1 MKYQTFEKIVS
12 PERIQRYLEATAENK
27 QKAMQL
33 YKYNVMLS
41 HDLFSVICYFEIAL
55 RNAIDAQ
62 LKINMGNN
70 WLRDAV
76 IRRPCAFAS
85 PKMAQTRKIIKKE
98 YEKLKKEKS
107 YTHTKL
113 LSAMEFGVWRYMYS
127 GPQYFAT
134 GGCLMTIFSNKS
146 IPPKGVTY
154 NQKYMFNMLARIN
167 ELRNRIAHHEPIC
180 FRRKLA
186 IVDTSYARLSYNLL
200 LELLTWMNIDTN
212 QLLKGTER
220 VIKICD
226 RIDHLMIQ
234 TLYAM
239 RQKPEM
245 DNIKTENNM
254 KKLSLLLLALA
265 SVFTLRAE
273 TFVKVTDAAS
283 LQDGDQVVLGYA
295 DKNHVSAGFSSTKK
309 YIDITSAT
317 FDGDNLTLNEPT
329 VITLQ
334 KSGTYWN
341 LYIGTKPIGNK
352 SGISDLDVNQKTVTD
367 FAISIENGNAKI
379 VSQTPGKNDNEVFFA
394 YNPSS
399 PRFALYH
406 SGSNMK
412 AISLYRL
419 DENSI
424 PDVVVKEVTIDPAE
438 LTLRVGD
445 EATLTATLLPADAVD
460 KTIEWGST
468 QPEVATVSNGVV
480 TAVAKGTAQIW
491 VKATAVGLADTCLV
505 TVLGAM
511 DQTTVTYNAVK
522 DPACLTEGAKVF
534 FGTSKEGEDYIMG
547 FYSEEISKNNIK
559 GVSATYGENRHTVT
573 AEQAYAYTVKREGD
587 YYIFVDQD
595 GNYLRPI
602 SDSKLR
608 SSTTLDNQAKW
619 TISAINQDDATV
631 EVKNA
636 GFTSRY
642 IYNNCQGTN
651 EIFNIYSGYDP
662 SYLAKTILYASTAPE
677 WEDRVLDSWMAVD
690 TTLLDW
696 GQIEPDT
703 TYASDENWKDWGDAR
718 RFTLTFNDL
727 TDDITVTLT
736 GSETFYCGT
745 TLIRKDA
752 KQPVEITVY
761 WETDEV
767 GVYTGQLS
775 LSTATEGVE
784 DIVIDLRA
792 EAVPMGTF
800 PDPNQP
806 VFSLSTKAL
815 TFNLN
820 PDNYSDLQMFT
831 FSASNLQKTL
841 YCKWQHNSSV
851 LFRYEY
857 ENACMEILAGDYELE
872 LNGSVP
878 FAAGYDYVD
887 EEVYVS
893 VDNLWSAGNYVT
905 QLHFYSYA
913 HDSKEEL
920 AIDEYVTIRVK
931 VSSVSTD
938 VEEIGD
944 EARGNE
950 VRKILR
956 DGRLIIVRN
965 GIVYS
970 ARGERLQAKGER

>member
-1 MKYQTFEKIVS
+1 MKKIS
-12 PERIQRYLEATAENK
+12 
-27 QKAMQL
+27 
-33 YKYNVMLS
+33 
-41 HDLFSVICYFEIAL
+41 LFLIAL
-55 RNAIDAQ
+55 
-62 LKINMGNN
+62 
-70 WLRDAV
+70 V
-76 IRRPCAFAS
+76 SAFA
-85 PKMAQTRKIIKKE
+85 
-98 YEKLKKEKS
+98 L
-107 YTHTKL
+107 
-113 LSAMEFGVWRYMYS
+113 
-127 GPQYFAT
+127 
-134 GGCLMTIFSNKS
+134 N
-146 IPPKGVTY
+146 
-154 NQKYMFNMLARIN
+154 
-167 ELRNRIAHHEPIC
+167 
-180 FRRKLA
+180 
-186 IVDTSYARLSYNLL
+186 
-200 LELLTWMNIDTN
+200 
-212 QLLKGTER
+212 
-220 VIKICD
+220 
-226 RIDHLMIQ
+226 
-234 TLYAM
+234 
-239 RQKPEM
+239 
-245 DNIKTENNM
+245 
-254 KKLSLLLLALA
+254 
-265 SVFTLRAE
+265 AE
-273 TFVKVTDAAS
+273 TFVKVTDAAT

-295 DKNHVSAGFSSTKK
+295 DKSHVSAGFSSTKK

-317 FDGDNLTLNEPT
+317 FDGDNVTLSEPT
-329 VITLQ
+329 TITLQ

-341 LYIGTKPIGNK
+341 LYIGTKPVGHE
-352 SGISDLDVNQKTVTD
+352 SGSSDLDIKNRYETD

-412 AISLYRL
+412 GISLYRL
-419 DENSI
+419 DETTI

-445 EATLTATLLPADAVD
+445 EATLTATLTPADAVD
-460 KTIEWGST
+460 KTVEWGTTNPS
-468 QPEVATVSNGVV
+468 VATVSNGVV

-491 VKATAVGLADTCLV
+491 VKAIAVGLADTCLV

-573 AEQAYAYTVKREGD
+573 AELAYAYTVQREGD
-587 YYIFVDQD
+587 YIIFIDQD

-608 SSTTLDNQAKW
+608 SSTTLDNQSKW

-636 GFTSRY
+636 YFTSRY

-651 EIFNIYSGYDP
+651 EIFNIYQGYDP

-690 TTLLDW
+690 TTTLDW
-696 GQIEPDT
+696 GQMEPDT

-718 RFTLTFNDL
+718 RFTLSFNDL
-727 TDDITVTLT
+727 TDDITLTLT

-745 TLIRKDA
+745 EVIRKDA
-752 KQPVEITVY
+752 KQPVEVTVY

-767 GVYTGQLS
+767 GVYTGQLT

-792 EAVPMGTF
+792 EAVAAGTL

-806 VFSLSTKAL
+806 IFSLSTHTL
-815 TFNLN
+815 TLNLN
-820 PDNYSDLQMFT
+820 PNNNYSDLQAFT

-841 YCKWQHNSSV
+841 YCKWAHTSSV

-857 ENACMEILAGDYELE
+857 ENACMEILAGDYEVE

-893 VDNLWSAGNYVT
+893 VDNLWSVGNYST
-905 QLHFYSYA
+905 KLHFYSYKVG
-913 HDSKEEL
+913 SKEEL
-920 AIDEYVTIRVK
+920 AIDEYVTIRVN

-938 VEEIGD
+938 VENIDD
-944 EARGNE
+944 EANSTE
-950 VRKILR
+950 AQKILR
-956 DGRLIIVRN
+956 NGQLLILRN
-965 GIVYS
+965 GVTYS
-970 ARGERLQAKGER
+970 ATGELQ

>member
-1 MKYQTFEKIVS
+1 
-12 PERIQRYLEATAENK
+12 
-27 QKAMQL
+27 
-33 YKYNVMLS
+33 
-41 HDLFSVICYFEIAL
+41 
-55 RNAIDAQ
+55 
-62 LKINMGNN
+62 
-70 WLRDAV
+70 
-76 IRRPCAFAS
+76 
-85 PKMAQTRKIIKKE
+85 
-98 YEKLKKEKS
+98 
-107 YTHTKL
+107 
-113 LSAMEFGVWRYMYS
+113 
-127 GPQYFAT
+127 
-134 GGCLMTIFSNKS
+134 
-146 IPPKGVTY
+146 
-154 NQKYMFNMLARIN
+154 
-167 ELRNRIAHHEPIC
+167 
-180 FRRKLA
+180 
-186 IVDTSYARLSYNLL
+186 
-200 LELLTWMNIDTN
+200 
-212 QLLKGTER
+212 
-220 VIKICD
+220 
-226 RIDHLMIQ
+226 
-234 TLYAM
+234 
-239 RQKPEM
+239 
-245 DNIKTENNM
+245 M
-254 KKLSLLLLALA
+254 KKIFLLLALA

-273 TFVKVTDAAS
+273 TFIKVTDPAT

-295 DKNHVSAGFSSTKK
+295 DKSHVSAGFSSTKK

-317 FDGDNLTLNEPT
+317 FDGDNLTLSEPT

-367 FAISIENGNAKI
+367 FAISIENGNAKLI
-379 VSQTPGKNDNEVFFA
+379 SQTPGKNNNEVFFA

-419 DENSI
+419 DETTI

-468 QPEVATVSNGVV
+468 HPEVATVSNGVV

-559 GVSATYGENRHTVT
+559 GVAATYGENRHTVT

-619 TISAINQDDATV
+619 TIGAINQDDATV

-636 GFTSRY
+636 GFSSRY

-727 TDDITVTLT
+727 TDDIIVTLT

-745 TLIRKDA
+745 EMIRKDA

-767 GVYTGQLS
+767 GVYTGQLT

-792 EAVPMGTF
+792 EAVAAGTL
-800 PDPNQP
+800 PDPYQP
-806 VFSLSTKAL
+806 EFSVSIKSL

-820 PDNYSDLQMFT
+820 PDHYSDLQMFT

-841 YCKWQHNSSV
+841 YCKWAHTSSV
-851 LFRYEY
+851 LFKYEY

-878 FAAGYDYVD
+878 FDAGYDYVD

-893 VDNLWSAGNYVT
+893 VDNLWSVGSYST
-905 QLHFYSYA
+905 KLHFYSYEVG
-913 HDSKEEL
+913 SKEEL
-920 AIDEYVTIRVK
+920 AIDEYVTIRVN
-931 VSSVSTD
+931 VSSVSTN

-950 VRKILR
+950 ARKILR
-956 DGRLIIVRN
+956 DGRLVIVRN

-970 ARGERLQAKGER
+970 ARGERL